1 MKNLIFTKN
10 QDSLVDNWE
19 RFQFCVLPDKI
30 TRSLQVSLWMLHCG
44 KVSHAA
50 TIYSAA
56 HRESVVVGYPSA
68 DHYSHTHPESKDTAV

>member
-1 MKNLIFTKN
+1 
-10 QDSLVDNWE
+10 
-19 RFQFCVLPDKI
+19 
-30 TRSLQVSLWMLHCG
+30 MLHCG